1 VISDIFE
8 RIVNFFKGLLELMSS
23 YYRKPTNISN
33 TEGTEAQRNSVPDPL
48 IYHEAR
54 LQEQRNKGKTST
66 SDNGGGGG
74 EVPTPSHPS
83 LTYEV
88 WGTWWDLPS
97 NVSPDLI
104 YQHSG
109 LVELLRFGPTKTIR
123 EPNST
128 AGLPENEYQIYKTM
142 CTRVPVGRRV
152 LYDYYWQNP
161 SYYKTYDDYYKTTSD
176 ATTYTGGV
184 SGFGDPSPVKFLSPW
199 GTQSNTDTKTSFKL
213 FLDRCK
219 SDNVLFDH
227 FWDDTEGYT
236 AFGLGGNYNT
246 YESTFDANGLPNN
259 YPIWQSIPDPRR
271 TVAIVNDARF
281 TSVTNQNGRTFAQEV
296 VQKFRDLIG
305 NQSDTRTASQIL
317 SYYTTVTTRQ
327 DFNPP
332 WGQSN
337 DIRMAYY
344 AFDAALYTYNFGTLR
359 KDAII
364 NALSEKS
371 LSTVKVFQ
379 SDVAPLTVAEAKYAT
394 DYNTHYVPRD
404 YISGYGSSL
413 HFFGQNG
420 VYGSYGYT
428 KNPST
433 DDQRYALVAGG
444 SPFISPAHMAFIIEL
459 RKMRGLMRSRTTAY
473 EQFVPVVTTPSNTF
487 NQTKFSYDPR
497 YWYEMMYHLCLHG
510 ANYFNVFSEIHTQ
523 AEMSAVQTVLDN
535 WKIISGNNKAI
546 PVSNSA
552 GSTTTLVDRVNL
564 EEAAE
569 IGVISGGYVPSLNK
583 WIWRLTA
590 PPGISNY
597 TLNDPSQT
605 DLPQSISIPSNS
617 RGVWIERTVA
627 GRPDY
632 RIFEPSYE
640 VPQQVNKRLFAQTYM
655 SIDQDQT
662 GNDRP
667 WKGWTYSNIS
677 FFQGNPYPTGTR
689 AYPFEF
695 NPVNPET
702 SSPWHN
708 IFYNHIIDVYK
719 WGSRSFAFYG
729 PFGTEL
735 ISWFLDPLT
744 WKTTHTSTTNKEFCP
759 ARWKGFNYAL
769 RSVLE
774 GNMIPVNGGEGITEP
789 CNVELYLSPQRAVKQ
804 FKDRSN
810 AYWLSLGSTNEE
822 RDVNYY
828 KKLDEFIDE
837 FLISAKGRYENSGK
851 LYISLSST
859 IRTATPS
866 TVHLFRSLS
875 DYRTDALELSDWYIR
890 TKLANN
896 DIVMFF
902 ESRGEKT
909 INRASSFN
917 TATQTSELGTIGTTS
932 NVDWAGNP
940 MIIGEYWLWYSNP
953 DNSDVGFDNFITN
966 QQTPLILRTF
976 DSAFPLIDYTRDP
989 YQTPMTYTFGG
1000 FSKTITYDIPG
1011 NSPNPD
1017 DGFYSAIYTPSNY
1030 LWSLY
1035 ALSDNLRYYS
1045 SFLTGEKI
1053 NVSHLMTYAPERF
1066 MLGSATVSLLHPV
1079 FGIPAAAP
1087 EENYWRVSPEALS
1100 FRPLF
1105 NQSEFLSNPT
1115 MYGSQSGQGWWR
1127 QDGITF
1133 WDINIRK
1140 NTFTKFIQF
1149 LETYSS
1155 TTCPPN
1161 TLGCSGVVYGDVDDD
1176 ITRGVMSDLL
1186 A

>member
-1 VISDIFE
+1 
-8 RIVNFFKGLLELMSS
+8 MSS
-23 YYRKPTNISN
+23 YYRKPTSISN

-54 LQEQRNKGKTST
+54 QQAERNKGRVS
-66 SDNGGGGG
+66 SSGGGDGGGGP
-74 EVPTPSHPS
+74 ELPTAMKYEKISSVP
-83 LTYEV
+83 
-88 WGTWWDLPS
+88 GTTDP
-97 NVSPDLI
+97 NLI
-104 YQHSG
+104 Y
-109 LVELLRFGPTKTIR
+109 FG
-123 EPNST
+123 
-128 AGLPENEYQIYKTM
+128 ENT
-142 CTRVPVGRRV
+142 
-152 LYDYYWQNP
+152 
-161 SYYKTYDDYYKTTSD
+161 
-176 ATTYTGGV
+176 
-184 SGFGDPSPVKFLSPW
+184 
-199 GTQSNTDTKTSFKL
+199 L
-213 FLDRCK
+213 F
-219 SDNVLFDH
+219 
-227 FWDDTEGYT
+227 
-236 AFGLGGNYNT
+236 
-246 YESTFDANGLPNN
+246 
-259 YPIWQSIPDPRR
+259 
-271 TVAIVNDARF
+271 
-281 TSVTNQNGRTFAQEV
+281 
-296 VQKFRDLIG
+296 
-305 NQSDTRTASQIL
+305 
-317 SYYTTVTTRQ
+317 
-327 DFNPP
+327 
-332 WGQSN
+332 
-337 DIRMAYY
+337 
-344 AFDAALYTYNFGTLR
+344 
-359 KDAII
+359 
-364 NALSEKS
+364 
-371 LSTVKVFQ
+371 
-379 SDVAPLTVAEAKYAT
+379 
-394 DYNTHYVPRD
+394 
-404 YISGYGSSL
+404 
-413 HFFGQNG
+413 
-420 VYGSYGYT
+420 GSYGYT
-428 KNPST
+428 KNPTT
-433 DDQRYALVAGG
+433 DNQRYVLAAGG
-444 SPFISPAHMAFIIEL
+444 SPFFTTSHMAFVMEMTKV
-459 RKMRGLMRSRTTAY
+459 RELMRLSPNTY
-473 EQFVPVVTTPSNTF
+473 QNFEPIISTPSNTF
-487 NQTKFSYDPR
+487 QNIKLHYDKR
-497 YWYEMMYHLCLHG
+497 YWYEMVYHLCLNG
-510 ANYFNVFSEIHTQ
+510 VREFNVYTQ
-523 AEMSAVQTVLDN
+523 IDTEQEFSAVQNALNV
-535 WKIISGNNKAI
+535 WNNLSQNYRAT
-546 PVSNSA
+546 PASNST
-552 GSTTTLVDRVNL
+552 GSTSTLVDRVNL
-564 EEAAE
+564 EEVAE
-569 IGVISGGYVPSLNK
+569 IGVISGGYIASLNK

-605 DLPQSISIPSNS
+605 DLPQSISIPSDS

-640 VPQQVNKRLFAQTYM
+640 VPQQANKRLFAQTYM
-655 SIDQDQT
+655 SVDVDQT

-667 WKGWTYSNIS
+667 WKGWTFSNTS

-695 NPVNPET
+695 NPANPET

-708 IFYNHIIDVYK
+708 IFYNYIIDVYK
-719 WGSRSFAFYG
+719 WGSRSFAFYS

-744 WKTTHTSTTNKEFCP
+744 WKTTYTSTTDAEYCP

-774 GNMIPVNGGEGITEP
+774 GNMVPVNGGDAITEP

-909 INRASSFN
+909 INRAVSFN
-917 TATQTSELGTIGTTS
+917 TETGTAEYGTVGETS

-1000 FSKTITYDIPG
+1000 FSKTITYDIPN
-1011 NSPNPD
+1011 NSPNAD

-1053 NVSHLMTYAPERF
+1053 NVSHLMTYAAERF
-1066 MLGSATVSLLHPV
+1066 MLGSATTLLHPV
-1079 FGIPAAAP
+1079 FMEGIDPLQ
-1087 EENYWRVSPEALS
+1087 NYWRVSPEALS

-1105 NQSEFLSNPT
+1105 NQSQFLSNPT

-1127 QDGITF
+1127 QDGIDY
-1133 WDINIRK
+1133 WDLNIRK
-1140 NTFTKFIQF
+1140 NTFARFIQF

-1155 TTCPPN
+1155 STCPPN
-1161 TLGCSGVVYGDVDDD
+1161 TLGCSGIVYGDVDDD